1 MLQNIVVTVIALCA
15 LGMIVRRFSST
26 WLPTAFRP
34 ARRKHAA
41 CDSCA
46 LMSDDAKTHR
56 PS

>member
-1 MLQNIVVTVIALCA
+1 MLQTVIVTVIAATA

-46 LMSDDAKTHR
+46 LMTDDAKTHR